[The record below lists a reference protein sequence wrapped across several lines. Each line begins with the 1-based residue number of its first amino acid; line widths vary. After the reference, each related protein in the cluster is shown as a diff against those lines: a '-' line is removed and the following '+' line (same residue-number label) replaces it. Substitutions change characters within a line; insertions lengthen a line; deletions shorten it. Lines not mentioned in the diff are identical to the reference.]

1 MILCAEDGLR
11 EEFPR
16 VIFATVDYKRR
27 YNRPRNGERP
37 NGQASEKPVDTLATQ
52 GVGFSD
58 AHVGADG
65 LVGLPL
71 IRQWIGFDTTSRES
85 NLALIEWSRTYL
97 ESFGAS
103 TTL

>member
-1 MILCAEDGLR
+1 MD
-11 EEFPR
+11 
-16 VIFATVDYKRR
+16 
-27 YNRPRNGERP
+27 
-37 NGQASEKPVDTLATQ
+37 SLATQ
-52 GVGFSD
+52 NEGCAN
-58 AHVGADG
+58 AHVSADG

-103 TTL
+103 TTLTFDDARRKANLFATVGPAERGGVIDEENRAWLFGRLGRALPGA